1 MHQFPPVTREDWL
14 RKALLAAKGKAFDAD
29 AALQGRIEG
38 PCAGRTE
45 VAAWRIFQRIDHPSQ
60 TKALSQAKDDLGNGA
75 DGLILANASLAP
87 VLDGLPLHGFALR
100 NEAGDDGATA
110 VIAGVQRQ
118 PIDPA
123 RLHIDFGFDDAVLAK
138 QAAALGFAGPFM
150 RGDGRQA
157 HAEGATDSQEV
168 GVALA
173 GALANL
179 RLLEGFSDA
188 LLARSV
194 SVSLAATQSIFDT
207 IAKFRAARVLWREV
221 LRHASLPDKA
231 LALHGE
237 TSRLCLAKEDAH
249 TNILRLAASAFAA
262 GLGGADSFCALP
274 HSFSQGV
281 ANSFARRV
289 ARNSQLLL
297 QHEAQLW
304 RVCDPAAGAGA
315 VERRTQ
321 RMCDEAWA
329 VLRNIESGERITFNR
344 ARQRVSPVIGVTSFK
359 NSTDQPV
366 DVELAP

>member
-14 RKALLAAKGKAFDAD
+14 RKALLAAKGKTFDPG
-29 AALQGRIEG
+29 AALQGRITG
-38 PCAGRTE
+38 PRAERAE
-45 VAAWRIFQRIDHPSQ
+45 AAPWRIFQRIDHPSQ
-60 TKALSQAKDDLGNGA
+60 TKALAQAKDDLGNGA
-75 DGLILANASLAP
+75 DGLILANASLAT

-100 NEAGDDGATA
+100 NEAGDDGAKA
-110 VIAGVQRQ
+110 VIACVQRQ

-157 HAEGATDSQEV
+157 HAEGATDAQEV

-173 GALANL
+173 GALASL
-179 RLLEGFSDA
+179 RLLESFSDA

-231 LALHGE
+231 LELHGE

-249 TNILRLAASAFAA
+249 TNILRLATSAFAA
-262 GLGGADSFCALP
+262 GLGGADSFSALP
-274 HSFSQGV
+274 HSFGQGV

-304 RVCDPAAGAGA
+304 RVSDPAAGAGA
-315 VERRTQ
+315 IERRTQ
-321 RMCDEAWA
+321 QICAEAWA
-329 VLRNIESGERITFNR
+329 VLQKIERGEHIAFDR
-344 ARQRVSPVIGVTSFK
+344 AQRRVSPVIGVTSFK
-359 NSTDQPV
+359 NLLEQPA
-366 DVELAP
+366 DVEGAT